1 MQLIVNNLD
10 QLPQAAQQILEY
22 AQTEKTFLFYG
33 DMGAGKTTLIKE
45 ICKQLG
51 TIDTTSSPTFSI
63 INEYK
68 LADQAIFH
76 FDFYRLKNQNEAFD
90 LGYEDYFY
98 ANQYCLI
105 EWPEKIP
112 DLLPPNYLKI
122 EIKSNNKNGRLID
135 LVRVKS

>member
-1 MQLIVNNLD
+1 M
-10 QLPQAAQQILEY
+10 
-22 AQTEKTFLFYG
+22 
-33 DMGAGKTTLIKE
+33 
-45 ICKQLG
+45 
-51 TIDTTSSPTFSI
+51 
-63 INEYK
+63 
-68 LADQAIFH
+68 ADQAIFH